1 MATTIAT
8 QIATLIDFVGTIN
21 KGTFGT
27 TLIAVTEPKMNK
39 RGNALYGRVHKATCM
54 VNVALGYSYEN
65 TVNNRL
71 AREGKENDFE
81 SQKPF
86 GKSWVVGLE
95 NILLVSDKNA
105 EQYYLRTTML
115 PNTNSK
121 SVYLVDGRRA
131 TEEEVEIIKTF
142 LVKSSKPS
150 NQGLSEEHSVIV
162 RDYKLEGVLALTQG
176 AKEYNVLSSI
186 FDIATMRGF
195 FK

>member
-1 MATTIAT
+1 MVNF
-8 QIATLIDFVGTIN
+8 LGSIN

-27 TLIAVTEPKMNK
+27 TLIVVTEPKMNK
-39 RGNALYGRVHKATCM
+39 RNNPYFGRVHKATCLT
-54 VNVALGYSYEN
+54 NVAIGYSYEN

-71 AREGKENDFE
+71 AREGADAEFQ
-81 SQKPF
+81 SQKPN
-86 GKSWVVGLE
+86 GRSWVEGME
-95 NILLVSDKNA
+95 NILLVSDKDA
-105 EQYYLRTTML
+105 EQMYLRTTML
-115 PNTNSK
+115 RNTNSK
-121 SVYLVDGRRA
+121 SVYLIDGRKA

-150 NQGLSEEHSVIV
+150 NQGLSESVIV

>member
-1 MATTIAT
+1 MATTTAT
-8 QIATLIDFVGTIN
+8 QVTTLVNFLGSIN

-27 TLIAVTEPKMNK
+27 TLIVVTEPKMNK
-39 RGNALYGRVHKATCM
+39 RNNPYFGRVHKATCLT
-54 VNVALGYSYEN
+54 NVAIGYSYEN

-71 AREGKENDFE
+71 AREGADAEFQ
-81 SQKPF
+81 SQKPN
-86 GKSWVVGLE
+86 GRSWVEGME
-95 NILLVSDKNA
+95 NILLVSDKDA
-105 EQYYLRTTML
+105 EQMYLRTTML
-115 PNTNSK
+115 RNTNSK
-121 SVYLVDGRRA
+121 SVYLIDGRKA

-142 LVKSSKPS
+142 LAKSSKPS
-150 NQGLSEEHSVIV
+150 NQGLSESVIV